1 MEARARPSR
10 RRPRRSEDGDTY
22 PTTPQH
28 ALAHMSTT
36 RTKQGQ
42 PNADVEDSATMS
54 LWLDGASRSHP
65 PLDNDVTADVAVVGA
80 GIAGIATAYFL
91 ATAGASVVVLEARGV
106 AEAASGRNAGF
117 LLAGVAENFVAAT
130 RRYGEPRALR
140 IWRFTRRTQSLV
152 RALVEEH
159 RIDCQLGWNGSDQ
172 IAGDDEEWGEIEA
185 SARRLST
192 EGVAV
197 SVNSATRS
205 ATYPDDGELDTVRWV
220 RGLAAAAVKK
230 GARIHESTRVDAIA
244 PGEART
250 ATGVVR
256 ASAIVLCTNA
266 YTAHLAPSRVRPVR
280 GQMLATAP
288 AGPVFARPS
297 YANRGYRYWRQTS
310 DGRVL
315 VGGWRD
321 TAVDEEVGEEER
333 ATEVIQKQLD
343 AFLRQHHVT
352 SAVTHRWAGTMGFSH
367 DALPYI
373 GRIAKGTF
381 VCGGFTGHGMAFGPA
396 SAELVATLV
405 RGVTHADADLF
416 DPSR

>member
-1 MEARARPSR
+1 
-10 RRPRRSEDGDTY
+10 
-22 PTTPQH
+22 
-28 ALAHMSTT
+28 
-36 RTKQGQ
+36 
-42 PNADVEDSATMS
+42 MS
-54 LWLDGASRSHP
+54 LWLDGVSRSYP
-65 PLDNDVTADVAVVGA
+65 PLAGDESADVAVVGA
-80 GIAGIATAYFL
+80 GIAGVATAYFL
-91 ATAGASVVVLEARGV
+91 AAAGASVIVLEARGV

-117 LLAGVAENFVAAT
+117 LLAGVAENFVAAA
-130 RRYGEPRALR
+130 RRYGEREALR
-140 IWRFTRRTQSLV
+140 IWRFTQRTQSLV
-152 RALVEEH
+152 RALVGEH
-159 RIDCQLGWNGSDQ
+159 RIDCALLWNGSDQ
-172 IAGDDEEWGEIEA
+172 IAGDDEEWREIEA

-192 EGVAV
+192 EGVVV
-197 SVNSATRS
+197 SVDAAARS
-205 ATYPDDGELDTVRWV
+205 ATYAEDGELHPVRWV

-230 GARIHESTRVDAIA
+230 GGVRIHESTRVIAVA

-288 AGPVFARPS
+288 ASPVFGRPA

-333 ATEVIQKQLD
+333 TTEVIQKQLE
-343 AFLRQHHVT
+343 AFLREHRVT
-352 SAVTHRWAGTMGFSH
+352 AAVTHRWAGTMGFSH
-367 DALPYI
+367 DTLPYI

-405 RGVTHADADLF
+405 RGATHPDAALF

>member
-1 MEARARPSR
+1 
-10 RRPRRSEDGDTY
+10 
-22 PTTPQH
+22 
-28 ALAHMSTT
+28 
-36 RTKQGQ
+36 
-42 PNADVEDSATMS
+42 MS
-54 LWLDGASRSHP
+54 LWLDGASRSYP
-65 PLDNDVTADVAVVGA
+65 PLAGDESADVAVVGA

-91 ATAGASVVVLEARGV
+91 AAAGASVIVLEARGV

-117 LLAGVAENFVAAT
+117 LLAGVAENFIAAAH
-130 RRYGEPRALR
+130 RYGEQGALR
-140 IWRFTRRTQSLV
+140 IWRFTRRTQWLV

-159 RIDCQLGWNGSDQ
+159 DIDCALRWNGSDQ
-172 IAGDDEEWGEIEA
+172 IAGDDGEWREIEA
-185 SARRLST
+185 SARRLSS
-192 EGVAV
+192 ESVGV
-197 SVNSATRS
+197 SVDAPTRS
-205 ATYPDDGELDTVRWV
+205 ATYAEDGELHPVRWV

-230 GARIHESTRVDAIA
+230 GARIHESTRVIGVG

-256 ASAIVLCTNA
+256 AGAIVLCTNA
-266 YTAHLAPSRVRPVR
+266 YTARLAPSRVRPVR

-288 AGPVFARPS
+288 APRVFARPA

-333 ATEVIQKQLD
+333 TTEAIQTQLE
-343 AFLRQHHVT
+343 AFLRQHRV
-352 SAVTHRWAGTMGFSH
+352 SAPVTHRWAGTMGFSH

-373 GRIAKGTF
+373 GRIAEGTF

-405 RGVTHADADLF
+405 RGATHPDADLF